1 MILIPDRVS
10 ITNLVLI
17 AGLEELLFVLARH
30 EPFTGCAVV
39 IWVCTPEGLFAVRA
53 LAGSGDWL
61 ESGSCVVEVDHLSL
75 LT

>member
-10 ITNLVLI
+10 ITNLTLI

-39 IWVCTPEGLFAVRA
+39 IWVCTPEELFAV
-53 LAGSGDWL
+53 
-61 ESGSCVVEVDHLSL
+61 
-75 LT
+75 